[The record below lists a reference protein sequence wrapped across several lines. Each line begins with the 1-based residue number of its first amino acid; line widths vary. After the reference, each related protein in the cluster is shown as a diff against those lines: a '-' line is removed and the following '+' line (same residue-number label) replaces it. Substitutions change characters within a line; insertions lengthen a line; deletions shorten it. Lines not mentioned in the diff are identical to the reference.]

1 MRDQT
6 DLLQGRAF
14 RILLRRF
21 RSLVRRGERESELRE
36 ELQLHLEREVE
47 RLEAAGLSPD
57 EARHQALRLF
67 GGVEQIKEECRD
79 ARGTAALD
87 AVARDTRYGIRRLA
101 RDWRFTTVAVLILAL
116 AIGANTAIFSVV
128 NAVLLRSQTIAS
140 PERLVNV
147 YQNDAGGNPEFVI
160 SSAAYASIA
169 EYTEVFA
176 ATMAAS
182 IPSPVRY
189 LHDGTVRTAI
199 VEYATASYLDTLGLR
214 PALGRWFE
222 GAEEQRGAPPVAV
235 IGHQTW
241 TTVFRADPSVI
252 GRILRIE
259 GAPVTIV
266 GVAPPGHRGTIDIG
280 LGTDFWLP
288 LTALPQIAADPALRD
303 SPTVFAPL
311 LVKGRMRDGVSVAQV
326 QAAMDVLAQRLAAG
340 NPEQFRRAGE
350 FALGPGITVV
360 PSSDVRIH
368 PQADTAIMALASVP
382 LIYVMTEGQ
391 AQPALL
397 SRLGKHKAG
406 KACLYFKQLADLEE
420 AVLEDLVVGSVSE
433 LRRRYGK
440 NAGTS

>member
-1 MRDQT
+1 MNE
-6 DLLQGRAF
+6 
-14 RILLRRF
+14 RIQEIERRY
-21 RSLVRRGERESELRE
+21 E
-36 ELQLHLEREVE
+36 E
-47 RLEAAGLSPD
+47 
-57 EARHQALRLF
+57 
-67 GGVEQIKEECRD
+67 
-79 ARGTAALD
+79 
-87 AVARDTRYGIRRLA
+87 
-101 RDWRFTTVAVLILAL
+101 
-116 AIGANTAIFSVV
+116 
-128 NAVLLRSQTIAS
+128 
-140 PERLVNV
+140 
-147 YQNDAGGNPEFVI
+147 I
-160 SSAAYASIA
+160 SS
-169 EYTEVFA
+169 
-176 ATMAAS
+176 
-182 IPSPVRY
+182 
-189 LHDGTVRTAI
+189 L
-199 VEYATASYLDTLGLR
+199 L
-214 PALGRWFE
+214 
-222 GAEEQRGAPPVAV
+222 
-235 IGHQTW
+235 
-241 TTVFRADPSVI
+241 ADPSVI